1 MKYFFYIIISLWF
14 LKLNAQQVAQD
25 FILTDVLGNTYS
37 LYQELD
43 KGKVVV
49 LDFYITNCGTCQI
62 NSPIL
67 DSIWQQ
73 YGYGGDS
80 VWVWGIE
87 TSGRNDSEIINF
99 MQQYGVT
106 FPCFSTLNDDVVIY
120 VYNITYTPQYWVIC
134 PNRTYKIVAVNQIVD
149 AISGCKQTSSLE
161 ENMLYEDKNEK
172 FMVID
177 ITGRIVKII
186 DNIEDIQNFQLNPG
200 YYIVKRDLNSS
211 IVRKIII
218 Y

>member
-1 MKYFFYIIISLWF
+1 MKHFFSFIVF
-14 LKLNAQQVAQD
+14 LSFLNIKAQQIAPD
-25 FILTDVLGNTYS
+25 FTLTDVNGNTYS

-87 TSGRNDSEIINF
+87 TSGRNDSDIINF

-120 VYNITYTPQYWVIC
+120 VYHITYTPQYWVIC

-149 AISGCKQTSSLE
+149 AISGCKQTSLLE
-161 ENMLYEDKNEK
+161 ENMLYKDNDEK
-172 FMVID
+172 LMVID
-177 ITGRIVKII
+177 ITGKIVKII
-186 DNIEDIQNFQLNPG
+186 ENIEDIQNFQLNSG
-200 YYIVKRDLNSS
+200 FYIVKKDLYSN
-211 IVRKIII
+211 ILRKIII